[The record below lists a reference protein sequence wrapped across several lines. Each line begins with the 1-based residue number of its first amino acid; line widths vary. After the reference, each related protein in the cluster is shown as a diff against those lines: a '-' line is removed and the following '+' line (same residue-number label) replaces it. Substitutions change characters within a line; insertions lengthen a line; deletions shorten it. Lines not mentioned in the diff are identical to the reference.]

1 MDLRQLERALAAF
14 AVLDPAAIPL
24 HHAQV
29 FVVVASRG
37 NPTYGEIEEAL
48 NLTNSSVSR
57 TVNALGTTHR
67 KGYNGL
73 GLLET
78 YADPDDRRRFKVRL
92 TAKGKA
98 LQRQIEMA

>member
-1 MDLRQLERALAAF
+1 MDLRQLERSLAAF
-14 AVLDPAAIPL
+14 AVLDPASFPL

-29 FVVVASRG
+29 FVVVALQG
-37 NPTYGEIEEAL
+37 TPTYGDIEEAL

-57 TVNALGTTHR
+57 TVNALGATHR
-67 KGYNGL
+67 RGYSGL

-78 YADPDDRRRFKVRL
+78 FPDPEDMRRFRVRL

-98 LQRQIEMA
+98 LMRQIEMA